1 MDKDELARGAR
12 ENFESGYNC
21 AQAMTMAVNE
31 AYGLGI
37 EDIPRMMQPFGGGMA
52 RSDEV
57 CGAVSGAV
65 LSIGMVFGRDG
76 EEMEEGKE
84 RCYRLAGRYMEE
96 FRKLRGSTKCTGLL
110 GLNLADP
117 EERERASQEGVFG
130 TKCPGIVEDSM
141 RVLVDIV
148 EGELGKNRE

>member
-1 MDKDELARGAR
+1 MDKDALTSKAR

-21 AQAMTMAVNE
+21 AQAMTLAVNA
-31 AYGLGI
+31 AYELGI
-37 EDIPRMMQPFGGGMA
+37 EDIPRIMQPFGGGIA

-65 LSIGMVFGRDG
+65 LAIGMLFGRDG
-76 EEMEEGKE
+76 EEAEEGKE

-96 FRKLRGSTKCTGLL
+96 FKKLRGSTKCTGLL

-117 EERERASQEGVFG
+117 EERERASREGVFS

-141 RVLVDIV
+141 RVLLEVV
-148 EGELGKNRE
+148 GGELEELEE